1 MKHIIL
7 LGDGMA
13 GWPLKELGGK
23 TCMQAAA
30 TPNMDNLASDSA
42 VVGIARTVP
51 NGYPAGSDVANLSIF
66 GYDPAS
72 YYTGR
77 APLEAASMGVRLN
90 DSDVA
95 YRCNLVTLTPGN
107 DSAVIMDDYS
117 GGHITTEEAD
127 GLIKSIKKKL
137 DTDEIHFHPG
147 ISYRH
152 LMVWHKGKD
161 KINCTPPHDITDK
174 EISEYL
180 PKGDGEKTIRDL
192 MKASAEI
199 LKKDPINLKREA
211 AGKKTA
217 NSIWLWGQGRRPAM
231 PTFKEKHGKSGAI
244 ISAVDLTKGIA
255 VLAGFEV
262 INVEGATGYIDTNYE
277 GKVEASLKALERLDM
292 VYLHV
297 EAPDEAG
304 HTGNIKDKLTAI
316 EDFDRRIVGPV
327 LQGLEKLGDS
337 YRVLVMPDHPTPI
350 EIRTHSSEPVPF
362 LMYTKGDKLSKQRLF
377 DEDIKND
384 PDAVTFEHGYKLMDF
399 FLEKS

>member
-30 TPNMDNLASDSA
+30 TPNMDNLASNSA

-51 NGYPAGSDVANLSIF
+51 EGYPAGSDVANLSIF

-90 DSDVA
+90 DSDIA

-107 DSAVIMDDYS
+107 GSTVMDDYS
-117 GGHITTEEAD
+117 GGHITTEEAH

-137 DTDEIHFHPG
+137 DTDEINFHPG

-161 KINCTPPHDITDK
+161 QLNCTPPHDITGK

-180 PKGDGEKTIRDL
+180 PKGDGEKKIRDL

-199 LKKDPINLKREA
+199 LEKDPINLKRKA

-327 LQGLEKLGDS
+327 LQGLERLGDR

-350 EIRTHSSEPVPF
+350 KIRTHSSEPVPF
-362 LMYTKGDKLSKQRLF
+362 LMYTKGDKLCKKRLF
-377 DEDIKND
+377 DENIKND
-384 PDAVTFEHGYKLMDF
+384 HDAVTFEQGYKLMNY

>member
-30 TPNMDNLASDSA
+30 TPNMDNLASNSA

-51 NGYPAGSDVANLSIF
+51 EGYPAGSDVANLSIF

-90 DSDVA
+90 DSDIA

-107 DSAVIMDDYS
+107 GSTVMDDYS
-117 GGHITTEEAD
+117 GGHITTEEAH

-137 DTDEIHFHPG
+137 DTDEINFHPG

-161 KINCTPPHDITDK
+161 QLNCTPPHDITGK

-180 PKGDGEKTIRDL
+180 PKGDGEKKIRDL

-199 LKKDPINLKREA
+199 LEKDPINLKRKA

-327 LQGLEKLGDS
+327 LQGLERIGDR

-350 EIRTHSSEPVPF
+350 KIRTHSSEPVPF
-362 LMYTKGDKLSKQRLF
+362 LMYTKGDKLCKKRLF
-377 DEDIKND
+377 DENIKND
-384 PDAVTFEHGYKLMDF
+384 HDAVTFEQGYKLMNY